1 MTSLDSVADVVDLG
15 VLAEWL
21 RSQGMAG
28 EIGEVRPLAG
38 GTQNVVLR
46 IEIDGRPLVLRRPP
60 VHPRPNSNR
69 TIAREI
75 TVLRGLAGTDVPHP
89 RLVAGC
95 EDPDVLGV
103 VFYLMELVDGVNPGE
118 ETSPEQRADPALRHA
133 QALDVARSLARLGAV
148 DPVANGFDSL
158 RRPGSFLAKQV
169 PQWLKQLES
178 YREFPDWQPGGLP
191 DVELV
196 AEWLEA
202 NRPEDAPPGVLHG
215 DYHLNNVMLSRTEP
229 KVAAL
234 VDFEMTTVGDPLL
247 DLGWLMISWREEPQ
261 AMDAGA
267 PFASLGG
274 LPTRAEMVAAYA
286 AGGGRAP
293 VNVDWYTALA
303 GFKLGIVLEGTNAR
317 ASAGQAPRETGDKLH
332 SHAVKLLE
340 VAGMIARGD
349 WSVTG

>member
-1 MTSLDSVADVVDLG
+1 MADLVDLG
-15 VLAEWL
+15 ALAEWL
-21 RSQGMAG
+21 RGRGMRG

-60 VHPRPNSNR
+60 VHPRPSSNR

-95 EDPDVLGV
+95 EEPDVLGV

-148 DPVANGFDSL
+148 DPVAEGFGSL
-158 RRPGSFLAKQV
+158 QKPGSFLGRQV
-169 PQWLKQLES
+169 PQWLRQLEG
-178 YREFPDWQPGGLP
+178 YREFPEWEPGGLP
-191 DVELV
+191 DVGPV

-202 NRPEDAPPGVLHG
+202 NRPADAPPGVLHG
-215 DYHLNNVMLSRTEP
+215 DYHLNNVMLARAEP
-229 KVAAL
+229 RVAAL

-247 DLGWLMISWREEPQ
+247 DLGWLMVSWPEEPE
-261 AMDAGA
+261 AMDVGG
-267 PFASLGG
+267 PFARLGG
-274 LPTRAEMVAAYA
+274 LPTRTEMVAAYA
-286 AGGGRAP
+286 AGGGREP
-293 VNVDWYTALA
+293 VHLDWYTALA

-317 ASAGQAPRETGDKLH
+317 ASAGQAPRETGDVLH
-332 SHAVKLLE
+332 GHAVRLLT
-340 VAGMIARGD
+340 VAGRIARGD